1 MATKFNM
8 TKFDDASPASLAD
21 TKHSYR
27 GWKIFRDGRRLLV
40 ARKNDE
46 VINATNAEELRA
58 AIDKLSPKPPFD
70 HPKTSPEK

>member
-1 MATKFNM
+1 MAKNFNM
-8 TKFDDASPASLAD
+8 ARIDDASSASLVD

-27 GWKIFRDGRRLLV
+27 GWRIFRDGRRFLV

-70 HPKTSPEK
+70 HPKTSPKK